1 MFDTLI
7 DQSSHRSRHPATAAL
22 LAVTHLILA
31 IAIGLTALFGNY
43 AGGDWRWWLDQASI
57 RKMH

>member
-7 DQSSHRSRHPATAAL
+7 DQSSHRPRHRATAAL
-22 LAVTHLILA
+22 LAVTHFILA

-43 AGGDWRWWLDQASI
+43 AGGDWTWWLSQASI
-57 RKMH
+57 RKMR

>member
-7 DQSSHRSRHPATAAL
+7 DQRSHCRRHRATAAL
-22 LAVTHLILA
+22 LAVTHFILA

-43 AGGDWRWWLDQASI
+43 AGGDWTWWLSQAGT
-57 RKMH
+57 RKMR